1 MNRKVKIFLKTM
13 LLLISII
20 ISICLII
27 ADLIILLKYSDH
39 YTISSNIEQN
49 CVKKQLENEI
59 NIDLPENSEITKI
72 EFDRIFDSSKYK
84 ITYNENG
91 EEKVVERTID
101 SDGINLDQ
109 YMKQYGKTNNF
120 AVYVVICLIVI
131 FQISF
136 PLVCLIALIKEVK
149 NIKTNKM

>member
-1 MNRKVKIFLKTM
+1 MNRKVKIFLKVI

-20 ISICLII
+20 ISICLIMV
-27 ADLIILLKYSDH
+27 DLIVLLKYSDH

-49 CVKKQLENEI
+49 YIKEQLENEI
-59 NIDLPENSEITKI
+59 NIDLPESSEINKI
-72 EFDRIFDSSKYK
+72 EFDRIFDASKYK

-91 EEKVVERTID
+91 EEKVIERTID

-120 AVYVVICLIVI
+120 AVYVVILLIVI
-131 FQISF
+131 FQIVF
-136 PLVCLIALIKEVK
+136 PVFCLILLIKEIKRYK
-149 NIKTNKM
+149 NER

>member
-1 MNRKVKIFLKTM
+1 MNRKVKIFLKVI

-20 ISICLII
+20 ISICLIMV
-27 ADLIILLKYSDH
+27 DLIVLLKYSDH

-49 CVKKQLENEI
+49 YIKEQLENEI
-59 NIDLPENSEITKI
+59 NIDLPESSEINKI
-72 EFDRIFDSSKYK
+72 EFDRIFDASKYK

-91 EEKVVERTID
+91 EEQVIERTID

-120 AVYVVICLIVI
+120 AVYVVILLIVI
-131 FQISF
+131 FQIVF
-136 PLVCLIALIKEVK
+136 PVFCLILLIKEIKRYK
-149 NIKTNKM
+149 NER

>member
-1 MNRKVKIFLKTM
+1 MNRKVKIFLKIM

-20 ISICLII
+20 ISICLIMV
-27 ADLIILLKYSDH
+27 DLIVLLKYSDH

-49 CVKKQLENEI
+49 YIKEQLENEI
-59 NIDLPENSEITKI
+59 NIDLPESSEITKI
-72 EFDRIFDSSKYK
+72 EFDRIFDASKYK

-91 EEKVVERTID
+91 EEQVIERTID

-120 AVYVVICLIVI
+120 AVYVVILLIVI
-131 FQISF
+131 FQIVF
-136 PLVCLIALIKEVK
+136 PVFCLILLIKEIKRYK
-149 NIKTNKM
+149 NER

>member
-1 MNRKVKIFLKTM
+1 MNRKLKIFLKVI

-20 ISICLII
+20 ISICLIMV
-27 ADLIILLKYSDH
+27 DLIVLLKYSDH

-49 CVKKQLENEI
+49 YIKEQLENEI
-59 NIDLPENSEITKI
+59 NIDLPESSEINKI
-72 EFDRIFDSSKYK
+72 EFDRIFDASKYK

-91 EEKVVERTID
+91 EEKVIERTID

-120 AVYVVICLIVI
+120 AVYVVILLIVI
-131 FQISF
+131 FQIVF
-136 PLVCLIALIKEVK
+136 PVFCLILLIKEIKRYK
-149 NIKTNKM
+149 NER

>member
-1 MNRKVKIFLKTM
+1 M
-13 LLLISII
+13 
-20 ISICLII
+20 
-27 ADLIILLKYSDH
+27 
-39 YTISSNIEQN
+39 
-49 CVKKQLENEI
+49 KKQLENEI

-120 AVYVVICLIVI
+120 AVYSVILLIVI
-131 FQISF
+131 FQIGF

>member
-49 CVKKQLENEI
+49 YVKKQLENEI
-59 NIDLPENSEITKI
+59 NIDLSENSEITKI
-72 EFDRIFDSSKYK
+72 EFDRIFDASKYK

-101 SDGINLDQ
+101 SDRINLDQ

-120 AVYVVICLIVI
+120 AVYSVILLIVI
-131 FQISF
+131 FQIGF
-136 PLVCLIALIKEVK
+136 PIFCLILLIKEIKRYK
-149 NIKTNKM
+149 NEG